1 MCPPRDVRDF
11 RMIRFKD
18 GEEGRRGA
26 FRRGMLSVWDARALG
41 STTLKEGNRY
51 LVSRDCFA

>member
-11 RMIRFKD
+11 RMIRFK
-18 GEEGRRGA
+18 GGQEGRREA

-41 STTLKEGNRY
+41 STTLKEGKRY
-51 LVSRDCFA
+51 LVSRDCFT